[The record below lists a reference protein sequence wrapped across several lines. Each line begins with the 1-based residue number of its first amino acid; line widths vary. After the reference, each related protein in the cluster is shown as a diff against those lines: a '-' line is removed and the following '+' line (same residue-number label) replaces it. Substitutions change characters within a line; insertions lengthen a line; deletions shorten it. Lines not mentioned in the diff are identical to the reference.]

1 MLPSAVARR
10 IACSCGTRLLSSA
23 GPHRVPSRSL
33 PAELPSL
40 RDFMQPSAPSEIGDA
55 NPAPYI
61 DPQLLMGGGRRV
73 YLETYGCQM
82 NVADTEVIRSLLNTA
97 GFERA
102 ASIDEAEVVLLNTC
116 AIREGAEQKIWQRLR
131 QIRSSRL
138 GSTAARHSG
147 TRGHAL
153 VAQAAKPA
161 RKGLEDAR
169 GVQVGVRIRVGV
181 GVGVRVRARARVTA
195 QPRHPYPYPYAP
207 CRWSAC
213 SAAWPSDSRLA

>member
-1 MLPSAVARR
+1 MRPSAVARR

-40 RDFMQPSAPSEIGDA
+40 RDFMQPSEPSEIGDA

-102 ASIDEAEVVLLNTC
+102 ASIDEAEVVLLNT
-116 AIREGAEQKIWQRLR
+116 L
-131 QIRSSRL
+131 
-138 GSTAARHSG
+138 
-147 TRGHAL
+147 
-153 VAQAAKPA
+153 P
-161 RKGLEDAR
+161 
-169 GVQVGVRIRVGV
+169 
-181 GVGVRVRARARVTA
+181 
-195 QPRHPYPYPYAP
+195 
-207 CRWSAC
+207 
-213 SAAWPSDSRLA
+213 

>member
-1 MLPSAVARR
+1 MITAMRAAMLPSAVARR

-40 RDFMQPSAPSEIGDA
+40 RDFMQPSEPSEIGDA

-102 ASIDEAEVVLLNTC
+102 ASIDEAEVVLLNT
-116 AIREGAEQKIWQRLR
+116 L
-131 QIRSSRL
+131 
-138 GSTAARHSG
+138 
-147 TRGHAL
+147 
-153 VAQAAKPA
+153 
-161 RKGLEDAR
+161 
-169 GVQVGVRIRVGV
+169 
-181 GVGVRVRARARVTA
+181 
-195 QPRHPYPYPYAP
+195 PYP
-207 CRWSAC
+207 
-213 SAAWPSDSRLA
+213 